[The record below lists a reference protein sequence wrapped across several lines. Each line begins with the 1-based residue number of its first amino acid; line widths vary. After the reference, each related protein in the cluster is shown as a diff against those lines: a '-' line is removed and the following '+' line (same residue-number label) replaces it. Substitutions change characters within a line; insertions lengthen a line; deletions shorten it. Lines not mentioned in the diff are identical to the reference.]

1 MWPTGSQVITID
13 PADFTTGALM
23 GQIPYET
30 QVGFYFLSGKV
41 NSVNGRAQKTED
53 VAVQKQV
60 SQWMARDN

>member
-23 GQIPYET
+23 GQIPYEA

-41 NSVNGRAQKTED
+41 NSVAEGSAL
-53 VAVQKQV
+53 QKQV
-60 SQWMARDN
+60 S